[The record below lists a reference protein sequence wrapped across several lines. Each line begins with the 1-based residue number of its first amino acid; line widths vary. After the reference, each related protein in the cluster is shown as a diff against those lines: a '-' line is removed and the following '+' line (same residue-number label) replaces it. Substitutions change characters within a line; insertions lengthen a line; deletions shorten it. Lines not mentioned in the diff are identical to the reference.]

1 MKKSKILFV
10 GVTIALFLN
19 GCQKHEP
26 IYDASSTEL
35 SALSYFDL
43 QNKYLDLALAYEEA
57 NGTNLRRS
65 VPIRAKS
72 LTLEEKIEQ
81 WHTLTDD
88 EMEQDETVF
97 RVAASDTMLNDEEV
111 FYEQLY
117 EQLMADVNAHPEVL
131 RALRETGCKVSPME
145 MVFEWNSTPYSKMEI
160 IKNAEQGIENIWNA
174 EYESEDDEPMIA
186 KGNQQKA
193 ARYTPHA
200 KWGKVIK
207 YRFDKHVKV
216 DYKNDMRAAMATWA
230 QAADN
235 KIRFAELKN
244 TCKNRFAWAIGVS
257 YHIRIRQKN
266 LNDAAGSSTLGCV
279 PWATITLSDSDPDER
294 TYLHELGHTLGLI
307 HEHERYDRDK
317 YVTIYW
323 DNIKKGSKSQFYK
336 KTKVIG
342 ACYGE
347 FDYNSIMIYPSYAFS
362 KNGNSTILKKDL
374 TRIDKTT
381 KLSAKDKWAIKEI
394 YK

>member
-1 MKKSKILFV
+1 M
-10 GVTIALFLN
+10 
-19 GCQKHEP
+19 
-26 IYDASSTEL
+26 
-35 SALSYFDL
+35 
-43 QNKYLDLALAYEEA
+43 
-57 NGTNLRRS
+57 
-65 VPIRAKS
+65 
-72 LTLEEKIEQ
+72 
-81 WHTLTDD
+81 
-88 EMEQDETVF
+88 
-97 RVAASDTMLNDEEV
+97 
-111 FYEQLY
+111 
-117 EQLMADVNAHPEVL
+117 
-131 RALRETGCKVSPME
+131 
-145 MVFEWNSTPYSKMEI
+145 
-160 IKNAEQGIENIWNA
+160 
-174 EYESEDDEPMIA
+174 
-186 KGNQQKA
+186 
-193 ARYTPHA
+193 
-200 KWGKVIK
+200 
-207 YRFDKHVKV
+207 
-216 DYKNDMRAAMATWA
+216 
-230 QAADN
+230 
-235 KIRFAELKN
+235 
-244 TCKNRFAWAIGVS
+244 S
-257 YHIRIRQKN
+257 YHIRIRQKK
-266 LNDAAGSSTLGCV
+266 LDDAAGSSTLGCV

>member
-10 GVTIALFLN
+10 GVTIVLFLN

-26 IYDASSTEL
+26 IYDVSATEL
-35 SALSYFDL
+35 SALSYTDL

-57 NGTNLRRS
+57 NGTNLQRNALIRS
-65 VPIRAKS
+65 RM
-72 LTLEEKIEQ
+72 LTLEEKIER
-81 WHTLTDD
+81 WNTLTDD
-88 EMEQDETVF
+88 EMGQDEMVF
-97 RVAASDTMLNDEEV
+97 RVAASDTILNDEEM
-111 FYEQLY
+111 FYEKLY
-117 EQLMADVNAHPEVL
+117 EQLMADVNAHPEVE
-131 RALRETGCKVSPME
+131 RALRETGCRVSPME
-145 MVFEWNSTPYSKMEI
+145 MVFVWNNTPYSKMEI
-160 IKNAEQGIENIWNA
+160 IKNAEYGIDNVWDA
-174 EYESEDDEPMIA
+174 EYEADEPIVA

-193 ARYTPHA
+193 VRYTPHA

-216 DYKNDMRAAMATWA
+216 DYKNGMRAAMATWA

-235 KIRFAELKN
+235 KIQFAELKN

-257 YHIRIRQKN
+257 YHIRIRQKK
-266 LNDAAGSSTLGCV
+266 LDGAAGNSTLGCV
-279 PWATITLSDSDPDER
+279 PWATITLSDPNER

-323 DNIKKGSKSQFYK
+323 NNIRKGGKSQFYK
-336 KTKVIG
+336 KTKAIG

-347 FDYNSIMIYPSYAFS
+347 FDYNSIMIYWSTAFS
-362 KNGNSTILKKDL
+362 KDGSSCTILKKNG
-374 TRIDKTT
+374 DKIPYNT
-381 KLSAKDKWAIKEI
+381 KLSHRDKMAIKAI

>member
-10 GVTIALFLN
+10 GVTIALFL
-19 GCQKHEP
+19 GSCQKHEP

-35 SALSYFDL
+35 SALSYTDL

-65 VPIRAKS
+65 VPIRAKEM
-72 LTLEEKIEQ
+72 TLEEKIER
-81 WHTLTDD
+81 WNTLTDD

-117 EQLMADVNAHPEVL
+117 EQLMTDVNAHPEVQ

-257 YHIRIRQKN
+257 YHIRIRQKK
-266 LNDAAGSSTLGCV
+266 LDDAAGSSTLGCV
-279 PWATITLSDSDPDER
+279 PWATITLSDPDER

-307 HEHERYDRDK
+307 HEQQRHDRDK

-323 DNIKKGSKSQFYK
+323 KKIKVGNRSQYYKNGKNIGL
-336 KTKVIG
+336 
-342 ACYGE
+342 CYGE
-347 FDYNSIMIYPSYAFS
+347 FDYNSIMLYPSIKSDKGGYEMLK
-362 KNGNSTILKKDL
+362 KNGEIIYRN
-374 TRIDKTT
+374 TT
-381 KLSAKDKWAIKEI
+381 LSEKDKKAIKEI